1 MFQAALRSITYAN
14 SSDNPTTAPRTVTFF
29 VLDSAPTGSFPA
41 TSQVAVAAVDDAP
54 VNTVPGPQITPG
66 QHPEDLLDGERQRDQ
81 RSRRGCRR
89 RHTSGDAR
97 PGRRRHRP
105 G

>member
-1 MFQAALRSITYAN
+1 MFQAALRSIIYAN

-66 QHPEDLLDGERQRDQ
+66 NTPKIFSTANSNAISVADV
-81 RSRRGCRR
+81 
-89 RHTSGDAR
+89 DAGAGKLR
-97 PGRRRHRP
+97 PL
-105 G
+105 